1 MPASRDQGEDS
12 NRPAGARL
20 TEQPVNHTCPRPTV
34 STLASLH
41 RGNRNRQDRL
51 VRITVRLFAGLRERA
66 GRSQVELENVTRV
79 EDVWPRL
86 DLGAEPPGLLY
97 AVNRQYV
104 EHGQELV
111 DGDEVA
117 LIPPVSGGSFTL
129 VDGPLDIAAALR
141 EVEDPRAGAVAS
153 FVGTVRGH
161 SRGRDVV
168 HLEYE
173 AYEEMAEP
181 MLARL
186 GDGLMERH
194 GLCAVAIH
202 HRLGRVEIGEAS
214 VVIAVS
220 APHRS
225 AALDACREAIETL
238 KTTIPLW
245 KKEVYA
251 GGEEWIGRGS

>member
-1 MPASRDQGEDS
+1 
-12 NRPAGARL
+12 
-20 TEQPVNHTCPRPTV
+20 
-34 STLASLH
+34 
-41 RGNRNRQDRL
+41 
-51 VRITVRLFAGLRERA
+51 VRVTVRLFAGLRERA
-66 GRSQVELENVTRV
+66 GRSHVELEDVARV
-79 EDVWPRL
+79 EDVWSRL

-97 AVNRQYV
+97 AVNREYV
-104 EHGQELV
+104 ERGHELA

-117 LIPPVSGGSFTL
+117 LIPPVSGGSFAL
-129 VDGPLDIAAALR
+129 VEGPLDVPAVLR
-141 EVEDPRAGAVAS
+141 EVEDREAGAVAS

-161 SRGRDVV
+161 SRGRDVE

-173 AYEEMAEP
+173 AFEEMAEP

-186 GDGLMERH
+186 GDELTERH
-194 GLCAVAIH
+194 GLCAVSIH

>member
-1 MPASRDQGEDS
+1 MR
-12 NRPAGARL
+12 
-20 TEQPVNHTCPRPTV
+20 V
-34 STLASLH
+34 
-41 RGNRNRQDRL
+41 
-51 VRITVRLFAGLRERA
+51 TVRLFAGLRERA
-66 GRSQVELENVTRV
+66 GRPRVELEDVARI
-79 EDVWPRL
+79 EDVWPAL
-86 DLGAEPPGLLY
+86 ELGPEPSGLLY
-97 AVNRQYV
+97 AVNRSYV
-104 EHGQELV
+104 EPGHELV

-117 LIPPVSGGSFTL
+117 LIPPVSGGSFLL
-129 VDGPLDIAAALR
+129 VARPLDVAAVVH
-141 EVEDPRAGAVAS
+141 EVEDPEAGAVAS
-153 FVGTVRGH
+153 FVGTVRRR
-161 SRGRDVV
+161 SRGRDVL

-186 GDGLMERH
+186 GDELTERH
-194 GLCAVAIH
+194 GLCGVAIH
-202 HRLGRVEIGEAS
+202 HRLGRVEIGQAS

-245 KKEVYA
+245 KKEVYE

>member
-1 MPASRDQGEDS
+1 MR
-12 NRPAGARL
+12 
-20 TEQPVNHTCPRPTV
+20 V
-34 STLASLH
+34 
-41 RGNRNRQDRL
+41 
-51 VRITVRLFAGLRERA
+51 TVRLFAGLRERA
-66 GRSQVELENVTRV
+66 GRSRVELEDISRV
-79 EDVWPRL
+79 EDVWPAL
-86 DLGAEPPGLLY
+86 GLGAEPPGLLY
-97 AVNRQYV
+97 AVNREYA
-104 EHGQELV
+104 ERRHTLA

-117 LIPPVSGGSFTL
+117 LIPPVSGGSFLL
-129 VDGPLDIAAALR
+129 VEGPLDVAAVLR
-141 EVEDPRAGAVAS
+141 EVEDPESGAIAS
-153 FVGTVRGH
+153 FVGTVRRR
-161 SRGRDVV
+161 SRDRDVL
-168 HLEYE
+168 HLEYD

-181 MLARL
+181 LLARL
-186 GDGLMERH
+186 GEELTERH

-202 HRLGRVEIGEAS
+202 HRLGRVEIGQAS